1 MSEALDIRPDS
12 PAGAASAGGATG
24 PACLPVYEARRFDPE
39 DDAMLRLNAPL
50 AAGWLERFLQAELRV
65 RRGFRRAIVGL
76 SGGVD
81 SALTACLCARAL
93 GAENV
98 IAVRMPYRTNSPRSL
113 EHAQF
118 VIDDLGIRADT
129 IDITPAADGYLATQ
143 PDADPRRRGNVFARQ
158 RMIVLFDLSARY
170 DALPVGTGNKTERL
184 FGYFTWH
191 ADDSPPINPLGD
203 LFKTQVWQLARYVGV
218 PEAIVSKPAS
228 ADLIAGQT
236 DEGDFGISYARADRI
251 LHYLLLG
258 YPDAWLMEKGFPPA
272 DVRLVRGKLE
282 STHWKRHLPTFA
294 MLSATSINDYYLR
307 PVDY

>member
-1 MSEALDIRPDS
+1 MSDS
-12 PAGAASAGGATG
+12 FNLRQDDAAAPAAQNAAA
-24 PACLPVYEARRFDPE
+24 PLPVCYGRPFDPA
-39 DDAMLRLNAPL
+39 DDAILRLNAPL
-50 AAGWLERFLQAELRV
+50 VSEWLVRFLHAELRV
-65 RRGFRRAIVGL
+65 RRGFTRAIVGL

-81 SALTACLCARAL
+81 SALTTYLCARAL

-98 IAVRMPYRTNSPRSL
+98 VGVRMPYRSSSADSL
-113 EHAQF
+113 AHAQL
-118 VIDDLGIRADT
+118 VIDALGIQSET

-143 PDADPRRRGNVFARQ
+143 PEADPRRRGNVFARQ
-158 RMIVLFDLSARY
+158 RMIVLFDLSAKY
-170 DALPVGTGNKTERL
+170 SALPVGTGNKTERL

-203 LFKTQVWQLARYVGV
+203 LFKTQVWQLARYLGV

-228 ADLIAGQT
+228 ADLIVGQT
-236 DEGDFGISYARADRI
+236 DESDFGISYARADRI

-258 YPDAWLMEKGFPPA
+258 YTTDWLIAKGFPPA
-272 DVRLVRGKLE
+272 DVRLVRARLD